1 MSLRASFFLFFDDF
15 FVKLSIITIVSG
27 CEWVGGDDGIII
39 GLYF

>member
-27 CEWVGGDDGIII
+27 DVNGLGGG
-39 GLYF
+39 